1 MKSSGPGTLVTMD
14 RQDRSDPDLRP
25 LDQDTDQI
33 AGRLDRLTAEQA
45 DEVMRRAISL
55 HDEDA
60 AVLESGSFDVDTL
73 RAVAAELGIPRQH
86 LERAL
91 AEQRAGVLQPRPS
104 AGPIDRMLGVADLE
118 QSAIVNGRRAE
129 VERATMIWL
138 SKHEGL
144 RVVRRSEDGA
154 TWEKDTRPLTSIR
167 VGLGLTQGSKALRD
181 VGTVE
186 HSVRSVAHDEQVVTI
201 KTDPEKLRAVA
212 GALLVLVAVV
222 ALTGGAAVAAGT
234 GSVLAG
240 FGTAAVAVLGLGAA
254 VLGGIRSWA
263 RRIRRAG
270 ERAIDAVR
278 RPEASGLNEPMSGWL
293 GTVLRGLGLSP
304 GHGPGDH

>member
-1 MKSSGPGTLVTMD
+1 MD
-14 RQDRSDPDLRP
+14 RQDRHDPDLRP
-25 LDQDTDQI
+25 LDHDPGQI

-45 DEVMRRAISL
+45 DEVMRRAINL

-60 AVLESGSFDVDTL
+60 AALESGSFDVDTL

-91 AEQRAGVLQPRPS
+91 AEQRAGMLKPRPS
-104 AGPIDRMLGVADLE
+104 PGPIDRMLGVADLE
-118 QSAIVNGRRAE
+118 QSAIVSGRRAE
-129 VERATMIWL
+129 VERATMTWL

-186 HSVRSVAHDEQVVTI
+186 HSVRSVADDEQLVTI
-201 KTDPEKLRAVA
+201 RTDPEKLRSVA
-212 GALLVLVAVV
+212 GALVVLVAVV
-222 ALTGGAAVAAGT
+222 ALTGGVAVAAGT

-240 FGTAAVAVLGLGAA
+240 LGTAAVAALGLGAA

-263 RRIRRAG
+263 GRIRRAG

-278 RPEASGLNEPMSGWL
+278 RPEASGLNEPVSGWL
-293 GTVLRGLGLSP
+293 GAVLRVLGLSQ
-304 GHGPGDH
+304 GNGPRDHP